1 MNANF
6 IDLINRF
13 LFLVPN
19 QGASAFMNIQLQ
31 RLEARGHKPILTK
44 R

>member
-31 RLEARGHKPILTK
+31 RLALRGHKSKLLE